1 MAPQGVPG
9 SAEMLEQLANDV
21 REIRCALEDART
33 NTRRQ
38 PLTSEAACNAALDRL
53 YRLEQRFPQLQEM
66 LRRRDKAKQQQTTDQ
81 RIKALE
87 QRVAEQQ
94 RDLDALRKTLDE
106 LSANYFRRGRDAG

>member
-33 NTRRQ
+33 NARRQ

-53 YRLEQRFPQLQEM
+53 YRMEQRFPQLQKM
-66 LRRRDKAKQQQTTDQ
+66 LQRRDSARKQQTVEQ

-87 QRVAEQQ
+87 NDVA
-94 RDLDALRKTLDE
+94 ALREQLGDGRIVPLKRE
-106 LSANYFRRGRDAG
+106 GGRGG